1 MGLDQFIFKVSKAN
15 LENRTFTS
23 DEIENMYLNK
33 IEVSDFEK
41 YKDMYKALI
50 PYTEKRN
57 VECKLYDT
65 AKIFSDYKLPANSYI
80 WCYSPTGITIGYV
93 KANGER
99 ANQEVS
105 NAEIEAKYIKTEVIP
120 FYIFKSEEVYYW
132 RKEYDLCDWI
142 ENALKKQIE
151 NCGYYKLNKT
161 VIKRMNSKFKS
172 EVPVESAN
180 KEYAYFYHEW
190 Y

>member
-1 MGLDQFIFKVSKAN
+1 MGLDQFIFKISKAN

-23 DEIENMYLNK
+23 EDIENMKLARIAVEEFNTHK
-33 IEVSDFEK
+33 N
-41 YKDMYKALI
+41 MYKAIL
-50 PYTEKRN
+50 PYVEKRD

-65 AKIFSDYKLPANSYI
+65 DKLFSDYKLPEDSHI
-80 WCYSPTGITIGYV
+80 WCFAPTGIAIGYT

-99 ANQEVS
+99 GNQEVS
-105 NAEIEAKYIKTEVIP
+105 NEEIEAKYIKKKAIP
-120 FYIFKSEEVYYW
+120 SYVFKSEEVYYW

-142 ENALKKQIE
+142 ENALKKPIE

-161 VIKRMNSKFKS
+161 IIKRMNSKFKS